1 MVSTEVVEAD
11 IMEEK
16 ELKSAIEEM
25 KKNSPS
31 RKFVESVDVAIN
43 LKDIN
48 LQDPS
53 KRFQMEVH
61 LPHPLDKEVKVC
73 VLGEGSHLV
82 EAEQIASR
90 VINKDEL
97 DNISRE
103 PKLAKKL
110 AQDYDYF
117 IATAS
122 LMPTIGRSL
131 GKVLGPRG
139 KMPKPVPPTAPIEP
153 LIKDY
158 QSVVQIRLRQ
168 SPVIHA
174 RIATIAMDNDAIADN
189 VLAILRNVE
198 NRLEKGVNNIR
209 SIYVKTTM
217 GPAIKVK

>member
-1 MVSTEVVEAD
+1 
-11 IMEEK
+11 MEEQ
-16 ELKSAIEEM
+16 ELKSAIEKM
-25 KKNSPS
+25 KKDSPS

-61 LPHPLDKEVKVC
+61 LPHPLEKEVKVC

-82 EAEQIASR
+82 EAEPIASR
-90 VINKDEL
+90 VIDKDEL
-97 DNISRE
+97 DNLSRE

-139 KMPKPVPPTAPIEP
+139 KIPKPVPPTAPIEP
-153 LIKDY
+153 LIKNY
-158 QSVVQIRLRQ
+158 QSIVQIRLRQ

-174 RIATIAMDNDAIADN
+174 RIGTIAMDSDAIAEN
-189 VLAILRNVE
+189 VLTILRTIE
-198 NRLEKGVNNIR
+198 NRLEKGANNIR
-209 SIYVKTTM
+209 SIYIKTTM
-217 GPAIKVK
+217 GPAIKV

>member
-1 MVSTEVVEAD
+1 MVEQD
-11 IMEEK
+11 
-16 ELKSAIEEM
+16 LKNAIEKM
-25 KKNSPS
+25 KEESPS

-43 LKDIN
+43 LKDVN

-61 LPHPLDKEVKVC
+61 LPHALEKEVKIC

-82 EAEQIASR
+82 DAEPIASR

-110 AQDYDYF
+110 AQEYDYF

-153 LIKDY
+153 LIKNY
-158 QSVVQIRLRQ
+158 QSIVPVSYTHLRA
-168 SPVIHA
+168 HE
-174 RIATIAMDNDAIADN
+174 T
-189 VLAILRNVE
+189 
-198 NRLEKGVNNIR
+198 
-209 SIYVKTTM
+209 
-217 GPAIKVK
+217 

>member
-1 MVSTEVVEAD
+1 
-11 IMEEK
+11 MEEQ
-16 ELKSAIEEM
+16 ELKSAIEKM
-25 KKNSPS
+25 KKDSPS

-61 LPHPLDKEVKVC
+61 LPHPLEKEVKVC

-82 EAEQIASR
+82 EAEPIASR
-90 VINKDEL
+90 VIDKDEL
-97 DNISRE
+97 DNLSRE

-153 LIKDY
+153 LIKNY
-158 QSVVQIRLRQ
+158 QSIVQIRLRQ

-174 RIATIAMDNDAIADN
+174 RIGTIAMDSDAIAEN
-189 VLAILRNVE
+189 VLTILRTIE
-198 NRLEKGVNNIR
+198 NRLEKGANNIR
-209 SIYVKTTM
+209 SIYIKTTM
-217 GPAIKVK
+217 GPAIKV

>member
-1 MVSTEVVEAD
+1 MVEQ
-11 IMEEK
+11 
-16 ELKSAIEEM
+16 ELKSAIEKM
-25 KKNSPS
+25 KEESPS

-43 LKDIN
+43 LKDVN

-61 LPHPLDKEVKVC
+61 IPHPLEKEIKVC

-82 EAEQIASR
+82 EAKPIASR
-90 VINKDEL
+90 VIDKDEL
-97 DNISRE
+97 DNISRD
-103 PKLAKKL
+103 PKLTKRL
-110 AQDYDYF
+110 AQEYDYF

-139 KMPKPVPPTAPIEP
+139 KMPKPVPPTAPIES

-158 QSVVQIRLRQ
+158 QSIVQIRLRQ

-174 RIATIAMDNDAIADN
+174 RVATIAMDNEAIAEN
-189 VLAILRNVE
+189 VLAVIRNVE
-198 NRLEKGVNNIR
+198 NRLEKGTNNIR

-217 GPAIKVK
+217 GPPIKVK